1 MLCHYVVL
9 DVERTATPDEL
20 KKAYRRKALELHPDK
35 NPDRKDEA
43 TQLFTQVQSAYEVL
57 SDPHER
63 TWYDSHREA
72 ILRNASNSNK
82 DNTPGLNLDVTSTD
96 DLMAYFSSACYT
108 SIDDPSP
115 QGFYAVY
122 NELFVQLARE
132 ESEALQSDPDALIDH
147 IYDHDGVSHTETGLF
162 GDINS
167 SYMPLLHSFYIRFA
181 NFSSVKSFRWVDIYK
196 ITDIPDRRV
205 RRLAEKHNKGLRTA
219 ARKEFSDAVRRIA
232 AYLRKRDPRVKI
244 YLDEVENARLCAEAK
259 RKDRQKSA
267 RIDYRRKMAESYQ
280 EAEWSR
286 RDDPVV
292 AHHDTADE
300 VDCEEDQYLDEFVCV
315 ACNKSFRSAKQLENH
330 EKSRKHIDAIAKLR
344 AELIADG
351 FDIDSDE
358 ESELELLDD
367 SDIVPLDD
375 SDIVLLDDGDSVPLD
390 DDDDTSDDIS
400 GSVSPVEDTQPTD
413 LPSVKTE
420 LSHSGDTVIVELDAS
435 IGRLNIDSETRDT
448 EVPILSAVSLQQRP
462 DNSDDDTKD
471 IWNTKKGGKGGKG
484 KKKAGAPT
492 KRSVPS
498 HPKPTALKPE
508 PSRHVEPP
516 NAPAV
521 PVSESVSLDE
531 DHSIDTSGV
540 SRSSRWVCH
549 VCAKVFSTRNK
560 MFDHIKTSGHALATP
575 SLSSD
580 GDASANRKKSR
591 RQRG

>member
-300 VDCEEDQYLDEFVCV
+300 VDCEEDQYLDEF
-315 ACNKSFRSAKQLENH
+315 LENH

-492 KRSVPS
+492 KP
-498 HPKPTALKPE
+498 
-508 PSRHVEPP
+508 
-516 NAPAV
+516 V

>member
-471 IWNTKKGGKGGKG
+471 IWNTKKGGKG
-484 KKKAGAPT
+484 
-492 KRSVPS
+492 
-498 HPKPTALKPE
+498 
-508 PSRHVEPP
+508 
-516 NAPAV
+516 
-521 PVSESVSLDE
+521 ESVSLDE

>member
-43 TQLFTQVQSAYEVL
+43 TRLFTQVQSAYEVL

-196 ITDIPDRRV
+196 ITDIPD
-205 RRLAEKHNKGLRTA
+205 
-219 ARKEFSDAVRRIA
+219 
-232 AYLRKRDPRVKI
+232 P
-244 YLDEVENARLCAEAK
+244 K

-300 VDCEEDQYLDEFVCV
+300 VDCEEDQYLDEF
-315 ACNKSFRSAKQLENH
+315 LENH

-375 SDIVLLDDGDSVPLD
+375 SDIVLLDDSDSVLLNDGDSVPLD

-462 DNSDDDTKD
+462 DGSDDDTKD

-498 HPKPTALKPE
+498 HPKPTASKPE

-531 DHSIDTSGV
+531 YHSIDTSGV